1 MKSCAFL
8 ICWLLCCRVSSAQEE
23 KIYRASTLQI
33 PLFIEDEEHG
43 VFIEVFQEV
52 VKRVGERVELIISSG
67 NRSKKMFCDGDVDI
81 YFPALENSLTCSFV
95 SSAPFYRKEEI
106 VFVPEGSP
114 IISDIAQLEGKLVG
128 VTKGY
133 SYGAGL
139 VSNSKIDLDYAD
151 SDVLN
156 MRKLSKGR
164 IQAFVVETQSGLKAL
179 QESGVTNVAY
189 DVKKPLSARATYF
202 AFHETDEGRAL
213 AEKFSNAIEAM
224 ISDGTLQTILN
235 NTQ

>member
-1 MKSCAFL
+1 MKYCTFL
-8 ICWLLCCRVSSAQEE
+8 ICWLLCCSVSLAQGE

-33 PLFIEDEEHG
+33 PLLIEDEEHG

-52 VKRVGERVELIISSG
+52 VKRAGERAELIISSG
-67 NRSKKMFCDGDVDI
+67 NRSKKMFCDGEVDM
-81 YFPALENSLTCSFV
+81 YFPALENSLACSSV
-95 SSAPFYRKEEI
+95 NSTPFYHKEEI

-114 IISDIAQLEGKLVG
+114 IISDINQLEGKVVG

-139 VSNSKIDLDYAD
+139 TSNPKIELDYAD

-164 IQAFVVETQSGLKAL
+164 TQAFVVKTQSGLKAL
-179 QESGVTNVAY
+179 QESGVTNVVY
-189 DVKKPLSARATYF
+189 DVKKPLSSRATYF

-224 ISDGTLQTILN
+224 ISDGTLQRILN